1 MRNWELYLCEL
12 LNPKTLTFG
21 DLVSHV
27 ESDLDVIQVPEAS
40 LLRILGSIYPRI
52 KANRKSR
59 DFGIP
64 TVKTPQPPKPLPS
77 GIWFPMLS
85 PALT

>member
-52 KANRKSR
+52 KANRKSW

-64 TVKTPQPPKPLPS
+64 KFPREYRKFKLLTL
-77 GIWFPMLS
+77 WFDS
-85 PALT
+85 PE